1 MRLTRPP
8 RVASTRGRPSR
19 YGPTRQAPQRT
30 TTTSTDAP
38 FPAVESS
45 ALAARARAWLA
56 ATGPLDAVRYVAGVA
71 VLGGVYYAAGR
82 LSLALQYTGP
92 VAAIWLPSGI
102 AATILYL
109 FGLRWFPGVLIADL
123 ALADTSQPLGTVL
136 GTTAGN
142 MVEIVIMA
150 VLLRRL
156 LGPWGRID
164 RLPQIGLMLAA
175 IIAGATI
182 SATFA
187 TLASRAGDVI
197 AGDQVPEF
205 WRSWFLADATG
216 SLVGIP
222 LILAWSRGPSRVWRG
237 KGAIEGALM
246 IGSVVG
252 LSALALSGDLL
263 LTYIVLPALIW
274 GVLRFGMQGGTL
286 AVAAAAVMTVAITAA
301 DMGPF
306 VMHSITEATLGTQL
320 YIGVAALTT
329 LCLAAIEAERRRVG
343 SEVQRLAD
351 EQAALRRVATIVARQ
366 PTPSELFAAVGE
378 EVGRVLRADVTN
390 VMRYDA
396 GDAATVVAGWSRR
409 GNHLPVGTE
418 LTLEGDSVAALVLR
432 SGAAARMD
440 TYTDAP
446 GGLASQLR
454 DLGVRSAVG
463 APILAED
470 RLWGVVIAATTRARK
485 LPPDSETHIAEFTEL
500 VATAISNAHSRQELM
515 ASRARVVAAG
525 DEARRRI
532 ERNLHD
538 GAQQRLVSLGLHL
551 RATATSVPPDMH
563 EVADGLAD
571 TATGINDV
579 LDELREI
586 SRGLHPAILSTAGL
600 ARALAAL
607 ARRSAVPVELDVTL
621 VDRLPEPVEVAAYF
635 VASEALA
642 NAAKHA
648 HATCVRVTACERNGV
663 VELGVSDDGVGGAN
677 PRGSGFV
684 GLRDRVEAMGG
695 TLHVSSPPGQGT
707 TLLAKL
713 PATGISS

>member
-1 MRLTRPP
+1 
-8 RVASTRGRPSR
+8 
-19 YGPTRQAPQRT
+19 
-30 TTTSTDAP
+30 
-38 FPAVESS
+38 
-45 ALAARARAWLA
+45 
-56 ATGPLDAVRYVAGVA
+56 VRYVAGVA
-71 VLGGVYYAAGR
+71 LLAGVYYGAGR

-102 AATILYL
+102 GAATLYF
-109 FGLRWFPGVLIADL
+109 FGLRWFPGVLIGDL

-136 GTTAGN
+136 GTTTGN
-142 MVEIVIMA
+142 MVEIVVTA

-156 LGPWGRID
+156 LGPGGRID

-175 IIAGATI
+175 IIAGSTI

-197 AGDQVPEF
+197 AVSEVPEF

-216 SLVGIP
+216 SLVVIP
-222 LILAWSRGPSRVWRG
+222 LIFAWSRGPSRVWRG
-237 KGAIEGALM
+237 KGAVEGALM
-246 IGSVVG
+246 VGSVVG

-320 YIGVAALTT
+320 YIAVAALST

-378 EVGRVLRADVTN
+378 EVGRVLRADLTN

-409 GNHLPVGTE
+409 GNHVAVGTE
-418 LTLEGDSVAALVLR
+418 LTLEGDSVSARVLR
-432 SGAAARMD
+432 TGAAARMD
-440 TYTDAP
+440 DYTDAS

-463 APILAED
+463 APIVAED
-470 RLWGVVIAATTRARK
+470 RLWGVVIAATTRTRR
-485 LPPDSETHIAEFTEL
+485 LPPDSETRITEFTAL
-500 VATAISNAHSRQELM
+500 VATAIANAHSRQELM
-515 ASRARVVAAG
+515 ASRARVVTAG

-538 GAQQRLVSLGLHL
+538 GAQQRLVSLGLQL
-551 RATATSVPPDMH
+551 RATATTVPPDMR
-563 EVADGLAD
+563 EVADGLSD

-579 LDELREI
+579 LEELREI

-607 ARRSAVPVELDVTL
+607 ARRSAVPVELEVTIA
-621 VDRLPEPVEVAAYF
+621 DRLPEPVEVAAYF

-642 NAAKHA
+642 NVAKHA
-648 HATCVRVTACERNGV
+648 RATRVRLSASERDGI
-663 VELGVSDDGVGGAN
+663 VELGVSDDGVGGADSQ
-677 PRGSGFV
+677 GSGIV

-695 TLHVSSPPGQGT
+695 TLHVTSPPGQGT
-707 TLLAKL
+707 TLLARL
-713 PATGISS
+713 PAAGLSR

>member
-1 MRLTRPP
+1 
-8 RVASTRGRPSR
+8 
-19 YGPTRQAPQRT
+19 
-30 TTTSTDAP
+30 
-38 FPAVESS
+38 
-45 ALAARARAWLA
+45 
-56 ATGPLDAVRYVAGVA
+56 
-71 VLGGVYYAAGR
+71 
-82 LSLALQYTGP
+82 
-92 VAAIWLPSGI
+92 
-102 AATILYL
+102 
-109 FGLRWFPGVLIADL
+109 VLIGDL

-142 MVEIVIMA
+142 MVEIVVMA
-150 VLLRRL
+150 VLLQRL
-156 LGPWGRID
+156 LGPRGRID

-175 IIAGATI
+175 IVAGATV

-197 AGDQVPEF
+197 AHDQVPEF

-216 SLVGIP
+216 SLVVIP
-222 LILAWSRGPSRVWRG
+222 LILAWSRGPSRAWRG

-246 IGSVVG
+246 VGSVVG

-320 YIGVAALTT
+320 YIAVAALTT

-343 SEVQRLAD
+343 TEVQRLAD

-366 PTPSELFAAVGE
+366 PSPSELFAAVGE
-378 EVGRVLRADVTN
+378 EVGRVLRADLTN

-409 GNHLPVGTE
+409 GNHVPVGTE
-418 LTLEGDSVAALVLR
+418 IALEGDSVSALVLR

-440 TYTDAP
+440 TYMDAP
-446 GGLASQLR
+446 GELASQLR

-470 RLWGVVIAATTRARK
+470 RLWGVVIAATMRARK
-485 LPPDSETHIAEFTEL
+485 LPPDSETRITEFTEL
-500 VATAISNAHSRQELM
+500 VATAIANAHSRQELI

-538 GAQQRLVSLGLHL
+538 GAQQRLVSLGLQL
-551 RATATSVPPDMH
+551 RATATTVPPDMH
-563 EVADGLAD
+563 DVAEGLSD

-607 ARRSAVPVELDVTL
+607 GRRSAVPVDLEVTIA
-621 VDRLPEPVEVAAYF
+621 DRLPEPVEVAAYF

-648 HATCVRVTACERNGV
+648 RATRVRVTASLHDGI
-663 VELGVSDDGVGGAN
+663 VELSVSDDGVGGAN
-677 PRGSGFV
+677 PQGSGIV

-695 TLHVSSPPGQGT
+695 TLHVTSPPGAGT

-713 PATGISS
+713 PAAGLSR